1 MIREEWREYAE
12 TRENHS
18 IVTTG
23 YVDSDG
29 TAAHA
34 SSNAS
39 SLGL

>member
-1 MIREEWREYAE
+1 MLKLEK
-12 TRENHS
+12 NHS
-18 IVTTG
+18 IVIAG

-29 TAAHA
+29 TAAHT